1 MKKYLIPRLALLTL
15 VAAVMSLGLTACK
28 KSDEQPANSEHP
40 AKPDDA
46 KKSEQPKK
54 SEHPEHPK

>member
-1 MKKYLIPRLALLTL
+1 MKKHLIPRLALLTL
-15 VAAVMSLGLTACK
+15 VAVVMSLGLTACK
-28 KSDEQPANSEHP
+28 KSDEQPASSEP
-40 AKPDDA
+40 PSKSEDS

>member
-1 MKKYLIPRLALLTL
+1 MKKYILPRLALLTL
-15 VAAVMSLGLTACK
+15 AAAVLSLGLTACK
-28 KSDEQPANSEHP
+28 KSDEQPADSEHP
-40 AKPDDA
+40 AKSEDG